1 MAPLLVRQGRGRI
14 CSLLAVTAL
23 AAFLA
28 AAAAQVAAAGGGSPC
43 PSCPNR
49 IPPPSGPPS
58 NGTGSGPTPVGSR
71 GAGQGAPSAPGAA
84 GAAQPMQPLVSL
96 GSISVLNGVASLTGT
111 VNASAGLDASANVGV
126 DLTVNAS
133 PVTVSA
139 GGQFSASVDLNAD
152 AGIDLQASASSGVQ
166 YDLSIP
172 TSAVLQAGA
181 SASASASASTSAT
194 ASATAQL
201 DADAVTLL
209 VPADGFTIVD
219 GVGIEAQVQA
229 AATAGIAVLNLNG
242 ANLLAQ
248 LDAQASASAGASG
261 QSSGS
266 SSSSGSLSGS
276 SGAGSSGS
284 PSASPASAS
293 APVSG
298 QAKQVAL
305 TVTGTNGVSE
315 TSTVPVNRVSSVI
328 RVGKSSSVSAFGARG
343 IRIASVAFDTSR
355 LARTHH
361 LGVTVL
367 VRDRRNY
374 LVRDAIVMVSPTP
387 HRASVAGS
395 WAATSDVL
403 GRARFSVPISSRSA
417 GRIYVTVTAKT
428 PRAKTRV
435 TRSVGIGGGR
445 AA

>member
-1 MAPLLVRQGRGRI
+1 MAPILVRQGRGRI

-71 GAGQGAPSAPGAA
+71 GAGQGAPTAPGAA

-96 GSISVLNGVASLTGT
+96 GSISVLNGVASLAGT
-111 VNASAGLDASANVGV
+111 VNASAGLDASANAGV

-133 PVTVSA
+133 PVSVSA
-139 GGQFSASVDLNAD
+139 GGQFSASVDLNVD

-181 SASASASASTSAT
+181 SASATARAT

-219 GVGIEAQVQA
+219 GVGTEAQVQA
-229 AATAGIAVLNLNG
+229 TATAGIAVLNLNG

-276 SGAGSSGS
+276 SGAGSSGT
-284 PSASPASAS
+284 PAAAPASAS

-298 QAKQVAL
+298 QAKQVEL

-328 RVGKSSSVSAFGARG
+328 RVGKSSSVSAFGAQG
-343 IRIASVAFDTSR
+343 IRIAGVEFDTSR
-355 LARTHH
+355 VARTHH

-403 GRARFSVPISSRSA
+403 GRARFSVPVSSRSA
-417 GRIYVTVTAKT
+417 RRIYLTVTAKT
-428 PRAKTRV
+428 PRARTRI